1 MRGVAGVNT
10 SKEGEL
16 EGNETRCCHII
27 MSMMMRAMMM
37 MVMMMMMMKTM
48 MISCNNNLI
57 GVRGSDRDGQRT
69 TAVNSRSS
77 G

>member
-1 MRGVAGVNT
+1 M
-10 SKEGEL
+10 
-16 EGNETRCCHII
+16 TR
-27 MSMMMRAMMM
+27 SGDSGMMMTVMSRMTMMKMMIRMTMMM
-37 MVMMMMMMKTM
+37 TLT
-48 MISCNNNLI
+48 ISCNNNLI

>member
-1 MRGVAGVNT
+1 MVVVVMM
-10 SKEGEL
+10 
-16 EGNETRCCHII
+16 I
-27 MSMMMRAMMM
+27 MTMMM
-37 MVMMMMMMKTM
+37 MMTMTMMMMMMMTMMTRM

-69 TAVNSRSS
+69 TPAAVNSRSS

>member
-1 MRGVAGVNT
+1 MVVVVMM
-10 SKEGEL
+10 
-16 EGNETRCCHII
+16 I
-27 MSMMMRAMMM
+27 MT
-37 MVMMMMMMKTM
+37 MMMMMTMTMTMTMMMMMTMMTRM

-69 TAVNSRSS
+69 TPAAVNSRSS

>member
-1 MRGVAGVNT
+1 
-10 SKEGEL
+10 
-16 EGNETRCCHII
+16 
-27 MSMMMRAMMM
+27 MMM
-37 MVMMMMMMKTM
+37 MTRSGDSSIMMTVMILIMIMMVMLVMIRMTM
-48 MISCNNNLI
+48 VMTLTISCNNNLI